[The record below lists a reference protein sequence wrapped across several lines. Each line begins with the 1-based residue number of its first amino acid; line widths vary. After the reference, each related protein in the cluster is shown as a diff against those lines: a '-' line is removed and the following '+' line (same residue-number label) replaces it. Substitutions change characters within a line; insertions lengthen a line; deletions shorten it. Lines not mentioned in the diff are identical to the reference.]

1 MYWIKKVSFTLFV
14 LVVSFAIY
22 TLVDH
27 KNTLQDPVL
36 KNSLDL
42 LGKQLFAKMA
52 DDQDREDAEK
62 YYFNFVNDL
71 EKNKVT
77 EQEIEHFV
85 TVALNYNARDT
96 IHSSSAL
103 LQELRNIPAPPP
115 KSQVWVSSSDT
126 NTIDVNLEIDLPDWK
141 ENSTEFAN
149 RVHDLV
155 MFQHTLNHVY
165 SDSLIHL
172 NGRPMAFSRR
182 KDGKGVSVNM
192 HPKVMRIIKRQSQE
206 LTKKKL
212 EQQQN
217 WLKEKKREQHEF
229 EKMELEK
236 IHQLAKLES
245 LLVRLEQEKALMSDT
260 LAVIIPHND

>member
-27 KNTLQDPVL
+27 KNTFQDPVL

-52 DDQDREDAEK
+52 NDENKEDAEK
-62 YYFNFVNDL
+62 YYFNFVKDL
-71 EKNKVT
+71 EKNNIT

-103 LQELRNIPAPPP
+103 LHELRNLPAPPP

-141 ENSTEFAN
+141 ENRTQFAS

-165 SDSLIHL
+165 SDSLVHFD
-172 NGRPMAFSRR
+172 GRPMVFSRR

-192 HPKVMRIIKRQSQE
+192 DPKFMRIIKRQSQE
-206 LTKKKL
+206 LTKKTG
-212 EQQQN
+212 EQQQQ
-217 WLKEKKREQHEF
+217 WLKEKKREQREF
-229 EKMELEK
+229 EKLEREK
-236 IHQLAKLES
+236 IQQLAKLES
-245 LLVRLEQEKALMSDT
+245 LLVRLEKEKALMSDT
-260 LAVIIPHND
+260 LAVNLPHND

>member
-1 MYWIKKVSFTLFV
+1 MYWIKKVSFTVFV

-36 KNSLDL
+36 RNSLDL

-52 DDQDREDAEK
+52 DDKDRKDAET
-62 YYFNFVNDL
+62 YYFNFVENV

-96 IHSSSAL
+96 IRSSSAL
-103 LQELRNIPAPPP
+103 LQELRNPPAPPP

-141 ENSTEFAN
+141 ENSNEFAN

-155 MFQHTLNHVY
+155 MFQQTLNHVY
-165 SDSLIHL
+165 SDSLEHFD
-172 NGRPMAFSRR
+172 GRPMVFSRR

-192 HPKVMRIIKRQSQE
+192 HPRVMRIIKRQSQE
-206 LTKKKL
+206 LAKTSL
-212 EQQQN
+212 DQQQR
-217 WLKEKKREQHEF
+217 WVKEKKREQCEF
-229 EKMELEK
+229 EKLELER

-245 LLVRLEQEKALMSDT
+245 LLVRLEKEKAMMSDT
-260 LAVIIPHND
+260 LAVNIPHND